1 MNRTSPQTEPTAP
14 AGQMDVV
21 VVGAGRWGALHVEKL
36 RAMPGVN
43 LAAVVDVEFDRAV
56 RVAARTQSAMPLA
69 SLDGLDRLGL
79 RPGAALVATS
89 IGALASVGRE
99 LLTRGWHVLVEKP
112 VAGASFEA
120 RQLCRLADT
129 AGRTLAAG
137 FVERFNLPAGIPPG
151 AHKHLVVRRTGPGSP
166 GAGRLDLDWLV
177 HDLDLAGW
185 LLGPGLQVV
194 GARTLPAGEGLSV
207 RLAGPD
213 GRAARID
220 VLRGRPR
227 TYRRLWLDGR
237 RIDLKAPHHRDA
249 LTAQWHAF
257 LGAARGAPEPLLARG
272 DAAAS
277 ALSLVEAVRT
287 ALTATER
294 AAG

>member
-1 MNRTSPQTEPTAP
+1 MNRIPPQPEPTTPSAP
-14 AGQMDVV
+14 TDVV

-36 RAMPGVN
+36 RAMPGVR
-43 LAAVVDVEFDRAV
+43 LVAVVDVEFDRAV
-56 RVAARTQSAMPLA
+56 RVAARTNSAMPLA

-79 RPGAALVATS
+79 RPGAALVATP
-89 IGALASVGRE
+89 IGALSSVGRE

-112 VAGASFEA
+112 VAGSALEA
-120 RQLCRLADT
+120 RQLCRLADSV
-129 AGRTLAAG
+129 GRTLAAG
-137 FVERFNLPAGIPPG
+137 FVERFNLPAGTPAG
-151 AHKHLVVRRTGPGSP
+151 AHRRLVVRRTGPGSP

-185 LLGPGLQVV
+185 LLGPGLRVV
-194 GARTLPAGEGLSV
+194 GARALPAGEGLSV

-213 GRAARID
+213 ERAARID

-237 RIDLKAPHHRDA
+237 RIDLKASTHRDA
-249 LTAQWHAF
+249 LTAQWQAF
-257 LGAARGAPEPLLARG
+257 LGAARGVPEPLLARG

-287 ALTATER
+287 TMVSAER

>member
-1 MNRTSPQTEPTAP
+1 VNRISPQPEPIPPTAP
-14 AGQMDVV
+14 TDVV

-36 RAMPGVN
+36 RAMPGVR
-43 LAAVVDVEFDRAV
+43 LVAVVDVEFDRAV
-56 RVAARTQSAMPLA
+56 RVAARTSSAMPLA
-69 SLDGLDRLGL
+69 SLDGLERLGL

-112 VAGASFEA
+112 VAASSFEA
-120 RQLCRLADT
+120 RQLCRLADA

-137 FVERFNLPAGIPPG
+137 FVERFNLPPGTPPG
-151 AHKHLVVRRTGPGSP
+151 AHRQLVVRRTGPGSP

-185 LLGPGLQVV
+185 LLGPNLQVV

-207 RLAGPD
+207 RLAAPD

-237 RIDLKAPHHRDA
+237 RIDLKAPTHRDA
-249 LTAQWHAF
+249 LTAQWQAF
-257 LGAARGAPEPLLARG
+257 LATTRGAPSPLLARG
-272 DAAAS
+272 DAAAR

-287 ALTATER
+287 TLTDAER